1 MSSLAAA
8 IASRAPS
15 FGRGGIRW
23 LNLGLLAL
31 AALIGIVS
39 YLVVSSAPASDA
51 SSVVQ
56 QTGTVKRGVVLSSVS
71 ATGSVVA
78 AKDLTLNFQ
87 SSGTLTHVD
96 VKAGEHVTR
105 GQVLGTID
113 STEAAASVRQAQAS
127 LTAARA
133 SLQVALTG
141 ETAAQRKQDALS
153 VTQAKAG
160 VTSAQAALTNAK
172 AAAASDNTSARQ
184 TLSQA
189 QQQLH
194 TDQGNEAVA
203 VAQQKTDLGTYA
215 DLAAAQAAVATAQGN
230 VTDDQTRQH

>member
-31 AALIGIVS
+31 AALIGIAS
-39 YLVVSSAPASDA
+39 YLVVSSAPASTA

-71 ATGSVVA
+71 ATGSVA
-78 AKDLTLNFQ
+78 SAKDLTLNFQ

-113 STEAAASVRQAQAS
+113 STAAAESVRQAQAS
-127 LTAARA
+127 LSAAQANLQTA
-133 SLQVALTG
+133 VKG
-141 ETAAQRKQDALS
+141 ETTAQRKQDALS

-160 VTSAQAALTNAK
+160 VT
-172 AAAASDNTSARQ
+172 
-184 TLSQA
+184 
-189 QQQLH
+189 
-194 TDQGNEAVA
+194 
-203 VAQQKTDLGTYA
+203 
-215 DLAAAQAAVATAQGN
+215 AAQAAHGRPSRRRSSSCKPTRATKPLPSRSRRPISGPMRISLQRRLQSPPRR
-230 VTDDQTRQH
+230 VP

>member
-141 ETAAQRKQDALS
+141 VGHSPPTPADVLGIVS
-153 VTQAKAG
+153 LILW
-160 VTSAQAALTNAK
+160 ALTVMVSLKYVGRDRRTEK
-172 AAAASDNTSARQ
+172 ARCAVGDAGEGGRDFGAGSADERQ
-184 TLSQA
+184 
-189 QQQLH
+189 
-194 TDQGNEAVA
+194 GCGGV
-203 VAQQKTDLGTYA
+203 
-215 DLAAAQAAVATAQGN
+215 
-230 VTDDQTRQH
+230 